1 MIDPNHVILQCPNGH
16 ELQAA
21 KTDLDKKLQCPVC
34 NVTFLPV
41 VEDATSSDRPTQPP
55 VPLLP
60 RPDRPAYTN
69 WMLGFWIWVP
79 SWLTFFA
86 LLSVLFPSLGAS
98 GGVSKLPPSV
108 SMLLGSVSCLWL
120 VCIAIVIVMQLM
132 WIFRVH
138 ADAERFGYRSIS
150 PGLAFGLSLIPV
162 INIVWTAYAMLRLA
176 HFSADDS
183 GSFRAASTGSS
194 INWARVNLIA
204 SLLVLATFA
213 TATFLLNATIEQARL
228 EALQLGVQD
237 NTPEMT
243 AKVKE
248 LAGFTPVVFLAPLLI
263 SCAGTV
269 VYAFAVRRV
278 EDALYERLRDR
289 DRSPPPPT

>member
-21 KTDLDKKLQCPVC
+21 RTDLDKKLECPVC

-41 VEDATSSDRPTQPP
+41 IEDTSRSGVPAPQPL
-55 VPLLP
+55 PLLP

-120 VCIAIVIVMQLM
+120 VCIAVVIVMQLM

-138 ADAERFGYRSIS
+138 VDAERFGYRVVS
-150 PGLAFGLSLIPV
+150 PGLALGLSLIPV
-162 INIVWTAYAMLRLA
+162 VNIIWTAYALLRLA
-176 HFSADDS
+176 RFSAEDS
-183 GSFRAASTGSS
+183 GSLRGVKSGAS

-204 SLLVLATFA
+204 SLLVLATFL
-213 TATFLLNATIEQARL
+213 TATYLLNATIEQARL
-228 EALQLGVQD
+228 EALQQGVQD

-289 DRSPPPPT
+289 DRSPPPQT